1 MPAPPLFELRHVTFA
16 YPGTTEPVLVDCDFR
31 FEGGCLGIVGDNGSG
46 KTTLFLAVMG
56 LVAPQSGAVF
66 FRGGDVADAGG
77 FVALRRA
84 VGYCFQNPDDQLF
97 SPTVLEDVAFGPL
110 NLGKSPDEA
119 RDIAAA
125 TLQRVGLAGCE
136 ERITYTL
143 SGGEKRLA
151 SLATVLAMQPEALL
165 LDEPTND
172 LDPATRERLAEVLR
186 SLDIPFAII
195 SHDWDFLD
203 RTVDSLLLLEK
214 GRLAPLAKSALHTH
228 THVHTGGDAPHDH
241 CDG

>member
-1 MPAPPLFELRHVTFA
+1 MPEPLFEIRNATFT
-16 YPGTTEPVLVDCDFR
+16 YPGAAAPVLRDCDFR
-31 FEGGCLGIVGDNGSG
+31 FSGERLGVVGDNGSG
-46 KTTLFLAVMG
+46 KTTLFLMVMG
-56 LVAPQSGAVF
+56 LVAPQSGGVY
-66 FRGGDVADAGG
+66 FRGEPVLDHDG
-77 FVALRRA
+77 FTRLRRA

-110 NLGKSPDEA
+110 NQGKSAAEA
-119 RDIAAA
+119 RFIALE
-125 TLQRVGLAGCE
+125 TLARVGLAGYE

-151 SLATVLAMQPEALL
+151 SLATVLSMKPEGLL

-172 LDPATRERLAEVLR
+172 LDPATRDRLVEVLR

-203 RTVDSLLLLEK
+203 RTVDALLHMEQ
-214 GRLAPLAKSALHTH
+214 GRLTPLAKSALHTH
-228 THVHTGGDAPHDH
+228 THVHTGGDAPHEH